1 MKPQDIYPTP
11 EAVGKAFRVVLDKLN
26 EANLST
32 NSHECYGCLA
42 CRHYQRREVYD
53 EQWGMIRL
61 GQFKCKV
68 QPDRDMM
75 LVENTYYDAQ
85 CPCFE
90 RGENEIIPM
99 AENNCD

>member
-11 EAVGKAFRVVLDKLN
+11 EAVGKAIRVVLDKLN

-32 NSHECYGCLA
+32 NTHECYGCFG

-53 EQWGMIRL
+53 EQWGMTRL

-75 LVENTYYDAQ
+75 LIENTYYDAR
-85 CPCFE
+85 CPYFE
-90 RGENEIIPM
+90 RGENEIILNDKG
-99 AENNCD
+99 EIQ